1 MSYDYT
7 NCPHCGLRY
16 ESLGLMNQED
26 LDFYKELRI
35 MTDQE
40 LDESIKKEAEY
51 IRPLMDEDDLAKLR
65 EASLHL
71 HEIPGGSCP
80 SQYGLPEGCRELQD
94 LIEYRDMNF
103 ALGNIFKAVYRMG
116 SCSHSDKVRDLN
128 KIIWFANRELE
139 RIK

>member
-1 MSYDYT
+1 MTQESSLQEANTCKRCGCISYDYT

-16 ESLGLMNQED
+16 SSITSRL
-26 LDFYKELRI
+26 
-35 MTDQE
+35 MTDHE
-40 LDESIKKEAEY
+40 LDHLVKLEAEAY
-51 IRPLMDEDDLAKLR
+51 ERLEL
-65 EASLHL
+65 EV
-71 HEIPGGSCP
+71 PGGSCP
-80 SQYGLPEGCRELQD
+80 SQYGLPQEAKELQD

-128 KIIWFANRELE
+128 KIIWFAKRELE